1 MNVTQTSM
9 QRVLTTLSHN
19 EPDQVPLFLLL
30 TMHGAKELG
39 MNIREYFSD
48 SKNVAEGQLRLR
60 RKFGHD
66 CLYGFWY
73 AAAELEAWGGNA
85 VFFDDGPPNGG
96 EPVFRNRRQIMS
108 ASVPDINNSPGLLSI
123 LDSITLMK
131 QETKDDAPIIG
142 VVMSPFSLPVMQ
154 LGFDS
159 YFSLM
164 ADDKQALNHLLD
176 LNIDFCIAW
185 ANAQLA
191 AGATAVC
198 YFDPVSSPTV
208 VSGEWYRAWG
218 LPAGRKAKAGIK
230 GPIAAHLASGRV
242 YSIIDD
248 LVDTGMSVVGVGSID
263 HLPAV
268 KEKCKNRI
276 TILGNLNGIAMT
288 RWTPAEAEAAV
299 KQAISQAAP
308 GGGFIISDGH
318 GEIPWQ
324 VTDEVLFAISNATR
338 RFGKYPLQEFPANG
352 Q

>member
-1 MNVTQTSM
+1 MTSL
-9 QRVLTTLSHN
+9 QRVLTTLSHK

-48 SKNVAEGQLRLR
+48 PRNVAEGQLRLR
-60 RKFGHD
+60 RKYGHD

-73 AAAELEAWGGNA
+73 AAAELEAWGGNTI
-85 VFFDDGPPNGG
+85 FFEDGPPNAG

-108 ASVPDINNSPGLLSI
+108 AAAPSIGNSPGLSNI
-123 LDSITLMK
+123 LNGISLMK
-131 QETKDDAPIIG
+131 QEIKDEAPIIG

-154 LGFDS
+154 LGFDA

-164 ADDKQALNHLLD
+164 ADDKEALDYLLE
-176 LNIDFCIAW
+176 LNIEFCINW

-191 AGATAVC
+191 AGATAIC

-208 VSGEWYRAWG
+208 VSSEWYRAWG
-218 LPAGRKAKAGIK
+218 LPAGRRAKAGIK

-242 YSIIDD
+242 LSIIDD

-263 HLPAV
+263 ELPVV
-268 KEKCKNRI
+268 KDKCRNRI

-288 RWTPAEAEAAV
+288 RWTPAEAETAV
-299 KQAISQAAP
+299 KNAIAQAAP
-308 GGGFIISDGH
+308 GGGFILSDGH

-324 VTDEVLFAISNATR
+324 VTDETLSVVASATR
-338 RFGKYPLQEFPANG
+338 RFGKYPLQGFSADDR
-352 Q
+352 